1 MRRTLLRSAGPGM
14 ALLPLGLLA
23 IGLMKFD
30 TGPLLVHKPSSTA
43 NTPAA
48 NKLQV
53 VEAYGK
59 LPLSFEANE
68 GQTDNRVDFLSRGS
82 GYTLF
87 LTPTEAVL
95 ALRKPVASN
104 RPRRDN
110 GTPRNAEAEQAPA
123 APTAVLRM
131 KLVGANPSPRVTG
144 LEELPGKSNYF
155 LGNDPDKWHTD
166 VPNYARV
173 QYQDVYPGVDL
184 VYYGNQRQLEYDLVV
199 APGADPDAIALSF
212 DGVEKL
218 RIDAQGDLVLETA
231 GGEIRQHKPLVYQ
244 EVDGIRRE
252 IAGSYVLNGG
262 YQVGFQVAAYDA
274 GKPLIIDPVLVYS
287 TYLGGSARDRGRGI
301 AVDAAGNAYVT
312 GTTKSTDFPTANA
325 FQAAFAGNISDDDTF
340 VTKLNTAGNAL
351 VYSTYLGGSSFDNGE
366 GIAVDAAGNAYVTG
380 DTESTDFPTVSPFQP
395 TFAFGVVDAFVTKL
409 NTAGSALVYS
419 TYLGGN
425 GLDQG
430 AGIAVDTSGNAYV
443 TGLTRSGDFPTASP
457 FQASSATSGDVFVTK
472 LNASGSALVYSTYL
486 GGSGVENRFGGGIAV
501 DAAGNAYVTG
511 VTESADFPTA
521 NPIQPAH
528 GGGRDAFVT
537 KLNAAGNALVYS
549 TYLGGSGNDD
559 GNAIAVDTSGSA
571 YVTGNTDSTNF
582 PTASPFQATKA
593 GSSDAFIVKIS
604 DVAVGCTFSIAP
616 TSESFPASGGTGS
629 LALMAPDGCMW
640 TASSN
645 DSWITIT
652 SGESGSGN
660 GTVEYSVAANP
671 GASSRTGTMTIA
683 GQTFTVTQAGTAP
696 VSALTVSPLTL
707 SFSGA
712 VGDPPAQQAL
722 QVGSDAG
729 TVNWSATVELLNGSG
744 WLTVSPTSGSATL
757 QQPATV
763 TVEVNFAALA
773 AAGVFQ
779 AVVSVTNTDT
789 GFSIAVP
796 VQAVVTSPG
805 GQLLLDQTA
814 FLFRVAEGGFAP
826 PAQTLRVLNNGT
838 EPVSWSLSE
847 LPPWLTASPQSG
859 TAGVGAA
866 QASAITLA
874 ANPSGLAAGVL
885 QVLVTVSAPG
895 ASNDPQLFTTTL
907 HVVPTNTPVTA
918 DIGPNGMLF
927 VAEQDGALLA
937 EQDLTVSNAGGGTLT
952 ADFVAATSSGGDW
965 LMVSPT
971 SGTASGGPFTTQV
984 SVNQARLAAGVCRGT
999 ITGTFSAGVP
1009 QQVGV
1014 LLIVTPPGT
1023 ALRTQAVGPPRT
1035 AQCAPS
1041 GLELLATTIGNG
1053 LSLPVSFPRVLVAV
1067 TVDTC
1072 GTVVSDATVLA
1083 SIEGLNISLR
1093 SLGDGFY
1100 TGTWTP
1106 VSEAAEVTVTF
1117 VALHPSFAT
1126 ARRSFTVST
1135 AAAPGAVQ
1143 LPVLFPEGVVEGAG
1157 FTARR
1162 PLAPGGIISLFG
1174 ARFATEN
1181 NFATQLPLER
1191 DLAGDSV
1198 RIGDRDAPLYFAGP
1212 GQINAQV
1219 PFETRPGDDVGV
1231 TVNVGDLLTSPQN
1244 YRIAPVQPGIFIA
1257 GENAAILDASFL
1269 LVTAQNP
1276 VRAGDTIQIFCT
1288 GLGAV
1293 QEQVETGAPAP
1304 PFSTVQLPVTV
1315 TIGGLDAAIA
1325 YQGLAPGFVGL
1336 YQVNVVVPT
1345 GVATGAVPLVLP
1357 PDFRFKTPKL
1367 TLY

>member
-1 MRRTLLRSAGPGM
+1 M
-14 ALLPLGLLA
+14 
-23 IGLMKFD
+23 
-30 TGPLLVHKPSSTA
+30 TG
-43 NTPAA
+43 
-48 NKLQV
+48 
-53 VEAYGK
+53 
-59 LPLSFEANE
+59 
-68 GQTDNRVDFLSRGS
+68 
-82 GYTLF
+82 
-87 LTPTEAVL
+87 
-95 ALRKPVASN
+95 
-104 RPRRDN
+104 
-110 GTPRNAEAEQAPA
+110 QA
-123 APTAVLRM
+123 
-131 KLVGANPSPRVTG
+131 
-144 LEELPGKSNYF
+144 
-155 LGNDPDKWHTD
+155 D
-166 VPNYARV
+166 
-173 QYQDVYPGVDL
+173 
-184 VYYGNQRQLEYDLVV
+184 
-199 APGADPDAIALSF
+199 
-212 DGVEKL
+212 
-218 RIDAQGDLVLETA
+218 
-231 GGEIRQHKPLVYQ
+231 
-244 EVDGIRRE
+244 
-252 IAGSYVLNGG
+252 
-262 YQVGFQVAAYDA
+262 
-274 GKPLIIDPVLVYS
+274 
-287 TYLGGSARDRGRGI
+287 
-301 AVDAAGNAYVT
+301 
-312 GTTKSTDFPTANA
+312 STD
-325 FQAAFAGNISDDDTF
+325 
-340 VTKLNTAGNAL
+340 
-351 VYSTYLGGSSFDNGE
+351 
-366 GIAVDAAGNAYVTG
+366 
-380 DTESTDFPTVSPFQP
+380 
-395 TFAFGVVDAFVTKL
+395 
-409 NTAGSALVYS
+409 
-419 TYLGGN
+419 
-425 GLDQG
+425 
-430 AGIAVDTSGNAYV
+430 
-443 TGLTRSGDFPTASP
+443 
-457 FQASSATSGDVFVTK
+457 
-472 LNASGSALVYSTYL
+472 
-486 GGSGVENRFGGGIAV
+486 
-501 DAAGNAYVTG
+501 
-511 VTESADFPTA
+511 
-521 NPIQPAH
+521 
-528 GGGRDAFVT
+528 
-537 KLNAAGNALVYS
+537 
-549 TYLGGSGNDD
+549 
-559 GNAIAVDTSGSA
+559 
-571 YVTGNTDSTNF
+571 F

-629 LALMAPDGCMW
+629 LAVMAPDGCMW

-660 GTVEYSVAANP
+660 GTVEYSVAANL

-907 HVVPTNTPVTA
+907 HVVPTNTPATA

-984 SVNQARLAAGVCRGT
+984 SVNQAGLAAGVYRGT

-1345 GVATGAVPLVLP
+1345 GVATGAVPLVLTQNGIP
-1357 PDFRFKTPKL
+1357 SNTV
-1367 TLY
+1367 TLAVE

>member
-14 ALLPLGLLA
+14 ALLALGLLA

-340 VTKLNTAGNAL
+340 VTKLNAAGNALVYSTYLGGIGDDDVHAIALDAAGNAYVTGFTTSTNFPTASPFQATRDGGLDAFVAKLNTAGNAL

-629 LALMAPDGCMW
+629 LAVMAPDGCMW

-712 VGDPPAQQAL
+712 VGDPPAQQAF

-729 TVNWSATVELLNGSG
+729 TVNWSATVDLLNGSG

-796 VQAVVTSPG
+796 VQAVVTDLPPVIGPPSMVVHTPLQPG
-805 GQLLLDQTA
+805 G
-814 FLFRVAEGGFAP
+814 AERN
-826 PAQTLRVLNNGT
+826 PAV
-838 EPVSWSLSE
+838 
-847 LPPWLTASPQSG
+847 
-859 TAGVGAA
+859 TAG
-866 QASAITLA
+866 SL
-874 ANPSGLAAGVL
+874 PGLAAG
-885 QVLVTVSAPG
+885 
-895 ASNDPQLFTTTL
+895 
-907 HVVPTNTPVTA
+907 
-918 DIGPNGMLF
+918 
-927 VAEQDGALLA
+927 
-937 EQDLTVSNAGGGTLT
+937 
-952 ADFVAATSSGGDW
+952 
-965 LMVSPT
+965 SPT
-971 SGTASGGPFTTQV
+971 RCAGELCYTP
-984 SVNQARLAAGVCRGT
+984 AA
-999 ITGTFSAGVP
+999 IP
-1009 QQVGV
+1009 QS
-1014 LLIVTPPGT
+1014 TP
-1023 ALRTQAVGPPRT
+1023 
-1035 AQCAPS
+1035 
-1041 GLELLATTIGNG
+1041 
-1053 LSLPVSFPRVLVAV
+1053 SLPAR
-1067 TVDTC
+1067 C
-1072 GTVVSDATVLA
+1072 K
-1083 SIEGLNISLR
+1083 R
-1093 SLGDGFY
+1093 SLH
-1100 TGTWTP
+1100 
-1106 VSEAAEVTVTF
+1106 S
-1117 VALHPSFAT
+1117 
-1126 ARRSFTVST
+1126 
-1135 AAAPGAVQ
+1135 
-1143 LPVLFPEGVVEGAG
+1143 
-1157 FTARR
+1157 
-1162 PLAPGGIISLFG
+1162 
-1174 ARFATEN
+1174 
-1181 NFATQLPLER
+1181 
-1191 DLAGDSV
+1191 
-1198 RIGDRDAPLYFAGP
+1198 
-1212 GQINAQV
+1212 
-1219 PFETRPGDDVGV
+1219 ETR
-1231 TVNVGDLLTSPQN
+1231 LETS
-1244 YRIAPVQPGIFIA
+1244 R
-1257 GENAAILDASFL
+1257 
-1269 LVTAQNP
+1269 
-1276 VRAGDTIQIFCT
+1276 
-1288 GLGAV
+1288 
-1293 QEQVETGAPAP
+1293 
-1304 PFSTVQLPVTV
+1304 
-1315 TIGGLDAAIA
+1315 
-1325 YQGLAPGFVGL
+1325 
-1336 YQVNVVVPT
+1336 
-1345 GVATGAVPLVLP
+1345 
-1357 PDFRFKTPKL
+1357 
-1367 TLY
+1367 